1 MIPVGAA
8 YPPDFVR
15 DTLDKALSRGGR
27 DAKDTPIRSW
37 PHYLAREW
45 TYEQNRVAKDK
56 HFGNK
61 NHAAPPTKTLTDK
74 IFDEMLR

>member
-8 YPPDFVR
+8 YPEAFVK

-45 TYEQNRVAKDK
+45 TYEQNRVAQQKANGTHK
-56 HFGNK
+56 S
-61 NHAAPPTKTLTDK
+61 TKLLSDQLTDE
-74 IFDEMLR
+74 ILRECR